1 MDPLSITLAIV
12 VAALFAALL
21 AIFVTR
27 RNKGEG
33 TAAIAELQ
41 NELSLLRQG
50 KSDLE
55 RSLAVEQERAGR
67 IPEFEQALANGE
79 IATKEMAAAKAA
91 VEAGLAASQEAVKR
105 LEETVADFKNRL
117 ETSEAAHAEAMK
129 QRDTIR
135 DEKGLLESKLAE
147 TGTQLVA
154 KVEWAGKVQD
164 QLEKATAALETSCEE
179 AQRLHRQLATLNETL
194 QQERKQSEDKLTLL
208 TEAKAQMTQ
217 EFKQLAGDV
226 MKIQGETFSRQNQEQ
241 IDGLLNPLRVK
252 LMEFQQGLHQAA
264 TESTKERA
272 ILAEQIRHLSETS
285 AKMTL
290 ETSNLTRA
298 LKGET
303 QTQGAWGEMILTTI
317 LEKSGLRDGEEY
329 VAQQS
334 HAGEDGQ
341 RLRPDVIV
349 NIPGGQKR
357 MVIDAKVSLVAFEA
371 YIAAESEAERGTFL
385 ARHLTSIRTHIKTL
399 ASKEYHAAIGT
410 DLDYVVMFI
419 PIEGA
424 LAIALQ
430 QQPDLTTFAVENN
443 VAIATPTT
451 LMIALRTVHNIWQVE
466 RRNRNADD
474 IAARAG
480 RIYDKLAGFLSDMTT
495 MGARIKAAEASYN
508 EAMGKLS
515 TGRGSLVSQVSALKT
530 LGARTSKSIPAALVD
545 ESGSEPENSEAELT
559 AAE

>member
-1 MDPLSITLAIV
+1 M
-12 VAALFAALL
+12 
-21 AIFVTR
+21 
-27 RNKGEG
+27 
-33 TAAIAELQ
+33 
-41 NELSLLRQG
+41 
-50 KSDLE
+50 
-55 RSLAVEQERAGR
+55 
-67 IPEFEQALANGE
+67 
-79 IATKEMAAAKAA
+79 
-91 VEAGLAASQEAVKR
+91 
-105 LEETVADFKNRL
+105 
-117 ETSEAAHAEAMK
+117 ETS
-129 QRDTIR
+129 R
-135 DEKGLLESKLAE
+135 
-147 TGTQLVA
+147 
-154 KVEWAGKVQD
+154 
-164 QLEKATAALETSCEE
+164 EE
-179 AQRLHRQLATLNETL
+179 AQSLHPQLATLNEAL
-194 QQERKQSEDKLTLL
+194 QQERKQSGDKLTLL

-217 EFKQLAGDV
+217 EFKLLAGDV
-226 MKIQGETFSRQNQEQ
+226 MKLQGETFSKQNQEQ

-252 LMEFQQGLHQAA
+252 LMEFQQGLHQAT

-272 ILAEQIRHLSETS
+272 TLAEQIRHLSETS

-303 QTQGAWGEMILTTI
+303 QTQGAWGEMILATI

-371 YIAAESEAERGTFL
+371 YIAAGSEAERGTFL
-385 ARHLTSIRTHIKTL
+385 ARHLTSVRTHIKTL
-399 ASKEYHAAIGT
+399 ASKEYHAAVGT
-410 DLDYVVMFI
+410 DLDYVIMFI

-424 LAIALQ
+424 LAVALQ

-480 RIYDKLAGFLSDMTT
+480 RIYDKLVGFLGDMTT

-515 TGRGSLVSQVSALKT
+515 TGKGSLVSQVSALKT

-545 ESGSEPENSEAELT
+545 ESVSEPENCEEELT